1 MAPIAGTGPA
11 DAARGDHVVRQRS
24 FFLALTL
31 VGTLLGVAAMPA
43 SAAGVRF
50 GNALKYS
57 NGNVREPSI
66 RQCDVTGP
74 NEGDPCTMVS
84 ALPLDV
90 ARGIRAPKDGR
101 IVKIRLVAAEAG
113 SFRLMFA
120 QAKPAARAAR
130 IVKRGPMVSFAGTGG
145 IEVRTID
152 VTVKKGWYMAIQ
164 ASTFRTLDCFSGSP
178 AQLEFQPPPPVGG
191 PYAEADHT
199 NGCYLLVELEYAA

>member
-1 MAPIAGTGPA
+1 LAATRARIPRIE
-11 DAARGDHVVRQRS
+11 ARGAVVIHRRS
-24 FFLALTL
+24 LYLALAL
-31 VGTLLGVAAMPA
+31 AGTLLGVAAMPA
-43 SAAGVRF
+43 GAAGVRF

-120 QAKPAARAAR
+120 QAKPAAREAR
-130 IVKRGPMVSFAGTGG
+130 IVKRGPVVTFAGTGG
-145 IEVRTID
+145 IEVRSID
-152 VTVKKGWYMAIQ
+152 VTVRQGWYIAIQ
-164 ASTFRTLDCFSGSP
+164 ASTFRTLTCFSGSP
-178 AQLEFQPPPPVGG
+178 AQLEFQPPPAVGG
-191 PYAEADHT
+191 PYTEADNT
-199 NGCYLLVELEYAA
+199 NGCYLLVELQYAA